1 VILGTSSDV
10 MAHTYALAAA
20 KLIQVGPLQ
29 AATRVKAVQMLRIA
43 LMFLGDQ

>member
-29 AATRVKAVQMLRIA
+29 AATRVKAVRCLTLA
-43 LMFLGDQ
+43 LEFLK